1 MSTWFMILFI
11 ILFLVSS
18 AFILFFNPVVAKKPL
33 IKMAFRRKNEER
45 PEESEGEKN
54 DA

>member
-1 MSTWFMILFI
+1 MSTWFMVLFI

-18 AFILFFNPVVAKKPL
+18 AFLLFFNPVVTKKPL
-33 IKMAFRRKNEER
+33 IKMASRHEDEER
-45 PEESEGEKN
+45 PEKSEGEKS